1 MALRRT
7 NHVASFQIGAVPV
20 TLAADYRGVV
30 EQYGS
35 LYEHH
40 RLESHPARAVRVTVR
55 RQPMSLWH
63 RRRYDVISGDRLQFE
78 PATRAEVLPYVEWA
92 VNWQVPHVLPEYLQ
106 LHASSVQY
114 RGEGVI
120 FPGGS
125 GFGKSTLTMGLLA
138 RGWRYFSDEF
148 ALIHAESRDLHPFP
162 RALCLKKPSLPLA
175 EKLGVRVHRNAYHI
189 KGGKGLVGFVDPFS
203 LGRDRVAAASPIR
216 WIIFPK
222 YEPGTVPRLTP
233 MSRAEAAL
241 EMHRHCFN
249 LLTCHAAGADVLA
262 SVVRG
267 ATCYRLAAGELSATC
282 DLLESAMGAQA
293 LAGAA

>member
-1 MALRRT
+1 MTLRRREQS
-7 NHVASFQIGAVPV
+7 VSFQIGVVPV
-20 TLAADYRGVV
+20 TLTTACRGVLD
-30 EQYGS
+30 QFTS
-35 LYEHH
+35 LYQSYRRDEP
-40 RLESHPARAVRVTVR
+40 LPGAARVAVR
-55 RQPMSLWH
+55 RQPFSLWH
-63 RRRYDVISGDRLQFE
+63 RRRFDVISGDRLQFE

-92 VNWQVPHVLPEYLQ
+92 VNWQVPHVLPEFLQ
-106 LHASSVQY
+106 LHASTVQF
-114 RGEGVI
+114 GGGAVV

-148 ALIHAESRDLHPFP
+148 ALIHASTRLVHPFP

-175 EKLGVRVHRNAYHI
+175 EKLGVCVHRNTYHL
-189 KGGKGLVGFVDPFS
+189 KGGKGLVGFVDPLS

-216 WIIFPK
+216 WVIFPK
-222 YEPGTVPRLTP
+222 YTPGAVPQLAP

-249 LLTCHAAGADVLA
+249 LLNCAAPGVDVLA
-262 SVVRG
+262 DVVRG
-267 ATCYRLAAGELSATC
+267 ADCYRLTTGELGATC
-282 DLLESAMGAQA
+282 DLLERTLGARA